1 MVSNRVPTAAALSP
15 DGGGTESVGGLVSA
29 VRSSLTQTGGLW
41 LGWSGRAAPRR
52 TPERAPRIA
61 ETAGAVELATIDLT
75 PDEAD
80 LFYSNFAN
88 RTAWPLLHGFIERVQ
103 IRSDSYRA
111 YRSVNRRY
119 ASALAA
125 VLEPGDTVWVHDYH
139 LFPLAR
145 DLRREG
151 WDGKIGFFL
160 HTPFPA
166 ADVFSLLPWASEI
179 LEAMLACDLIGVHTR
194 RYLLNLADAL
204 GSEIGGEW
212 NGRDFSHRGES
223 ARLGVFPIGIDPRP
237 FQAAARSSGESLHQT
252 LGLPAEQLVIIG
264 VDRLDYTKG
273 IPHRLE
279 AFSALL
285 DRHPDMRGRVTFLQI
300 SNPSRANV
308 PEYAR
313 ERAAVERLAAR
324 INGLYS
330 DGGWVPVRYL
340 YQYFSQEALAAFYR
354 DSRVNLVTPLRDG
367 MNLIAK
373 EYVAS
378 QTDDPGALVLSRF
391 AGAAEELTDAL
402 IVNPFDIESAASALY
417 AALTMPA
424 DERRARWER
433 MNKIITE
440 RTASRWS
447 DAFTDALTAAP
458 RRSRSEPETRGA
470 R

>member
-1 MVSNRVPTAAALSP
+1 MVSNRVPTAAALAP

-29 VRSSLTQTGGLW
+29 LRSSLTETGGLW

-52 TPERAPRIA
+52 AHERSPRIA

-80 LFYSNFAN
+80 LFYSNFSN
-88 RTAWPLLHGFIERVQ
+88 RTIWPLLHGFIERVQ
-103 IRSDSYRA
+103 IRRDSYRA

-119 ASALAA
+119 ARALAD
-125 VLEPGDTVWVHDYH
+125 LLTEGDIVWVHDYH
-139 LFPLAR
+139 LFPVAR

-166 ADVFSLLPWASEI
+166 ADVFSVLPWASEI
-179 LEAMLACDLIGVHTR
+179 LEAMLAYDLIGVHTR
-194 RYLLNLADAL
+194 RYFLNLADAL
-204 GSEIGGEW
+204 TSEIGGEW
-212 NGRDFSHRGES
+212 NGRDFVHRGES

-237 FQAAARSSGESLHQT
+237 FQAAARSSSESLHQT
-252 LGLPAEQLVIIG
+252 LGLPADQRVIIG

-300 SNPSRANV
+300 SNPSRASV

-324 INGLYS
+324 VNGLYS

-340 YQYFSQEALAAFYR
+340 YRYFSQEALAAFYR
-354 DSRVNLVTPLRDG
+354 DARVNLVTPLRDG

-402 IVNPFDIESAASALY
+402 IVNPFDIDGAASALRQ
-417 AALTMPA
+417 ALEMPA

-433 MNKIITE
+433 MNSLIEK
-440 RTASRWS
+440 RTASWWS
-447 DAFTDALTAAP
+447 DAFTNTL
-458 RRSRSEPETRGA
+458 RNETGA
-470 R
+470 TGE